1 MEPKNSL
8 TINKEL
14 YDDIKKFCN
23 LNKIDD
29 IEKFILKC
37 LKQGV
42 DIQRYGLLGGIETIE
57 EKIVEKEIIIE
68 KRVEVPVEVIKEVEK
83 IIEVPI
89 ETVKEII
96 VEKEVIKEI
105 PVEIVV
111 EKIVNI
117 SGTSEPQIVYVQD
130 EVQINLLKN
139 LLKDLEIEKSELLS
153 KLEKNNSDTNQNK
166 SKMLEATLQSLKKE
180 LLLKDKTITELNNK
194 IKQLEELLNLSKGAV
209 FLKGTNLNENI

>member
-29 IEKFILKC
+29 IDKFILKC

-139 LLKDLEIEKSELLS
+139 LLKDLEIEKSELLT

>member
-29 IEKFILKC
+29 IDKFILKC

-57 EKIVEKEIIIE
+57 EKIVEKEIIVE
-68 KRVEVPVEVIKEVEK
+68 KRVEVPIEVIKEVEK

-89 ETVKEII
+89 EIVKEII

-117 SGTSEPQIVYVQD
+117 SDTSEPQIVYVQD

>member
-8 TINKEL
+8 IINKEL
-14 YDDIKKFCN
+14 YDDIKKFCD

-29 IEKFILKC
+29 VSKFVLKC
-37 LKQGV
+37 LKRGV
-42 DIQRYGLLGGIETIE
+42 DVEIYGLLGKVEDTQ
-57 EKIVEKEIIIE
+57 EKIIEKEIIVE
-68 KRVEVPVEVIKEVEK
+68 KRIEVPVEVIKEVEK

-89 ETVKEII
+89 EI
-96 VEKEVIKEI
+96 VKEI
-105 PVEIVV
+105 PVEKIV

-117 SGTSEPQIVYVQD
+117 SGTSEPQLVYVQD

-139 LLKDLEIEKSELLS
+139 LLKDLEMEKSELLS
-153 KLEKNNSDTNQNK
+153 QLEKNNSDTNQNK

-180 LLLKDKTITELNNK
+180 LLLKDKTIVELNNK

>member
-29 IEKFILKC
+29 IDKFILKC

>member
-29 IEKFILKC
+29 IDKFILKC

-57 EKIVEKEIIIE
+57 EKIVEKEIIVE

-89 ETVKEII
+89 EIVKEII

>member
-1 MEPKNSL
+1 MDS
-8 TINKEL
+8 
-14 YDDIKKFCN
+14 
-23 LNKIDD
+23 
-29 IEKFILKC
+29 
-37 LKQGV
+37 
-42 DIQRYGLLGGIETIE
+42 IETIE
-57 EKIVEKEIIIE
+57 EKIVE

-89 ETVKEII
+89 EIVKEII

-117 SGTSEPQIVYVQD
+117 SDTSEPQIVYVQD

>member
-29 IEKFILKC
+29 IDKFILKC

-57 EKIVEKEIIIE
+57 EKIVEKEIIVE

>member
-29 IEKFILKC
+29 IDKFILKC

-42 DIQRYGLLGGIETIE
+42 DIQRYGLLGSIETIE
-57 EKIVEKEIIIE
+57 EKIVE

-139 LLKDLEIEKSELLS
+139 LLKDLEIEKSEFLS

>member
-29 IEKFILKC
+29 IDKFILKC

-83 IIEVPI
+83 IVEVPLEI
-89 ETVKEII
+89 IKEIV
-96 VEKEVIKEI
+96 VEKEVIKEV
-105 PVEIVV
+105 PVERIV

-117 SGTSEPQIVYVQD
+117 SDTSEPVI
-130 EVQINLLKN
+130 
-139 LLKDLEIEKSELLS
+139 IEKIVEVPVEKVVEVIKEVEKSSDKTKLL
-153 KLEKNNSDTNQNK
+153 EG
-166 SKMLEATLQSLKKE
+166 TLQNLKKE
-180 LLLKDKTITELNNK
+180 LNLKDEKINQLTNK
-194 IKQLEELLNLSKGAV
+194 IKELENLTINTGAV
-209 FLKGTNLNENI
+209 FMKGSNLTQNL

>member
-29 IEKFILKC
+29 IDKFILKC

-57 EKIVEKEIIIE
+57 EKIVEKEIIVE
-68 KRVEVPVEVIKEVEK
+68 KRVEVPIEVIKEVEK

-89 ETVKEII
+89 EIVKEII

>member
-29 IEKFILKC
+29 INKFILKC

-57 EKIVEKEIIIE
+57 EKIVEKEIIVE
-68 KRVEVPVEVIKEVEK
+68 KRVEVPIEVIKEVEK

-89 ETVKEII
+89 EIVKEII

-117 SGTSEPQIVYVQD
+117 SDTSEPQIVYVQD

-139 LLKDLEIEKSELLS
+139 LLKDLEIEKSEFLS

>member
-29 IEKFILKC
+29 INKFILKC

-57 EKIVEKEIIIE
+57 EKIVEKEIIVE
-68 KRVEVPVEVIKEVEK
+68 KRVEVPIEVIKEVEK

-89 ETVKEII
+89 EIVKEII

-117 SGTSEPQIVYVQD
+117 SDTSEPQIVYVQD